1 MLIRWS
7 LERLNTMT
15 PEELK
20 TLIESDATAMAA
32 ATAEDW
38 STVASRCGVIA
49 PTVRVPVPSSDVRRE
64 AALNGVW
71 ANIVLAARAGSAAPD
86 QIKGICITFTDWVL
100 HSPTLDFD
108 LLQVQAMAG
117 GLIAAGICTQEQY
130 DALSALGN
138 QSQTFTALEC
148 RVAMKGE

>member
-1 MLIRWS
+1 M
-7 LERLNTMT
+7 EAF
-15 PEELK
+15 ELSVTAESTGLK
-20 TLIESDATAMAA
+20 ALIESDAIATAA

-38 STVASRCGVIA
+38 NTVASRCGVIA
-49 PTVRVPVPSSDVRRE
+49 PAVRVPVSSSDVRRE

-71 ANIVLAARAGSAAPD
+71 ANIGLAGRAGSAAPD
-86 QIKGICITFTDWVL
+86 QIKGICITFIDWVL

-108 LLQVQAMAG
+108 LPQVQAMAG

-148 RVAMKGE
+148 RVAMRGA